1 MEEEGGDHED
11 LRATRLKSL
20 MWQQIQGPFGK
31 ICSEKKLNFQ
41 ILMEVVASGR
51 GSEEGRRLANIFQQV
66 AADYKVNLQQRFS
79 QYSLAKN
86 YGFLDWSKMISYIL
100 VWAN

>member
-1 MEEEGGDHED
+1 MEEGGRDHED

-20 MWQQIQGPFGK
+20 MWPFGK
-31 ICSEKKLNFQ
+31 IGSVTKLNFQ
-41 ILMEVVASGR
+41 SLMEVVASGR

>member
-1 MEEEGGDHED
+1 
-11 LRATRLKSL
+11 

-31 ICSEKKLNFQ
+31 KSSVTKLNFQ

-66 AADYKVNLQQRFS
+66 AADCKVNLQQRFS
-79 QYSLAKN
+79 QHSLPK
-86 YGFLDWSKMISYIL
+86 IL
-100 VWAN
+100 AFWLEQTDRSEKRGCLR

>member
-20 MWQQIQGPFGK
+20 MWQQIHLEE
-31 ICSEKKLNFQ
+31 IDSVTKLNFKS
-41 ILMEVVASGR
+41 LMEVVASGR

-66 AADYKVNLQQRFS
+66 AADCKVNLQQRFS
-79 QYSLAKN
+79 QYSLPKMMA
-86 YGFLDWSKMISYIL
+86 FWSGQK
-100 VWAN
+100 